1 ARIPLPSEVITV
13 TSPHRQVFVPVSA
26 PEEGHFRVGAKEGTS
41 NWYSGASSGPGLGVS
56 MTGEGAIV
64 AGTAVDFG
72 SKAASSSPPVDATTS
87 APTPPA
93 VPSSASPP
101 TAAQLLEPVNAK
113 KSRFAYAD

>member
-1 ARIPLPSEVITV
+1 GWRSPPARIPLPSEVITV

-64 AGTAVDFG
+64 AGSAVYFV
-72 SKAASSSPPVDATTS
+72 SKVAPSSPPVDATTR
-87 APTPPA
+87 AATPPA
-93 VPSSASPP
+93 VPSSPEIRR
-101 TAAQLLEPVNAK
+101 AAGRGNAQ
-113 KSRFAYAD
+113 

>member
-1 ARIPLPSEVITV
+1 
-13 TSPHRQVFVPVSA
+13 
-26 PEEGHFRVGAKEGTS
+26 VGAKEGTS

-93 VPSSASPP
+93 VPS
-101 TAAQLLEPVNAK
+101 
-113 KSRFAYAD
+113 